1 MGKVWEYIYW
11 RLPVGKRQF
20 FDKANNLLEKADS
33 LKQILESGVNNSYNH
48 RNELYN
54 QMSGKIDG
62 LANEVRRLHEENARL
77 ERIIT
82 HYHKQDMQMFWQ
94 EYRKDGESTVDA
106 QKRFFL
112 ALSLIHI

>member
-1 MGKVWEYIYW
+1 MGRIWDYVYW

-33 LKQILESGVNNSYNH
+33 LKQILESGVKNSYNH

-77 ERIIT
+77 EELLHIIIN
-82 HYHKQDMQMFWQ
+82 KICRCSGKNIEKM
-94 EYRKDGESTVDA
+94 G
-106 QKRFFL
+106 
-112 ALSLIHI
+112 SLQ

>member
-1 MGKVWEYIYW
+1 M
-11 RLPVGKRQF
+11 
-20 FDKANNLLEKADS
+20 EKADS
-33 LKQILESGVNNSYNH
+33 LKQILESGVKNSYNH

-106 QKRFFL
+106 QKEI
-112 ALSLIHI
+112 LSCITENSGGK

>member
-1 MGKVWEYIYW
+1 MGRIWDYVYW
-11 RLPVGKRQF
+11 RLPVGK
-20 FDKANNLLEKADS
+20 DS
-33 LKQILESGVNNSYNH
+33 SLTKQTTYWKKQIPKTDFRIRGKNSYNH

-82 HYHKQDMQMFWQ
+82 Q
-94 EYRKDGESTVDA
+94 
-106 QKRFFL
+106 
-112 ALSLIHI
+112 LS